1 MVARDPA
8 DDHPTP
14 RRTEARRAEVATA
27 LARAEGGDGEAARE
41 LFCEVDDWADFRD
54 PLRAR
59 LELGQLRYVLAH
71 PADFADD
78 TARELYSALLER
90 SAGDRARLAEVRA
103 IGATLH
109 ELERAGARPRVMV
122 VRTRRRRE

>member
-1 MVARDPA
+1 MSRDPA
-8 DDHPTP
+8 DRPPTTRP
-14 RRTEARRAEVATA
+14 TEARRAAVAAA
-27 LARAEGGDGEAARE
+27 LERVEAGDRDAARE
-41 LFCEVDDWADFRD
+41 LFGEVDDWAGFCE

-109 ELERAGARPRVMV
+109 ELERAGALPRVMV
-122 VRTRRRRE
+122 VRSRRRRE